1 MQSQVNYC
9 IETWGSWEPR
19 GNKTILQR
27 MQAISNKYFRL
38 IYNLDRM
45 ESVRVILKSHNV
57 LNIHQNYNYHV
68 CRLMHKAV
76 NNELPNFLSD
86 KLTTSN
92 DYFFFKKPRLKRTE
106 NSIMFAA
113 PKLWNNLPNEL
124 VSESNFNKFQ
134 MSLKTHVLNR
144 NYF

>member
-1 MQSQVNYC
+1 
-9 IETWGSWEPR
+9 
-19 GNKTILQR
+19 

-113 PKLWNNLPNEL
+113 PKLWDNLPHEL